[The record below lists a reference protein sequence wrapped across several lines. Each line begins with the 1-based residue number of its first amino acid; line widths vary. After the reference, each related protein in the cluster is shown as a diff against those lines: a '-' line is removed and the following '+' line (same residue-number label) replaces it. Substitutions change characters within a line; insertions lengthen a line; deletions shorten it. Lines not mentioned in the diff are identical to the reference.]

1 MPTPPIHRPVCNS
14 RGSTIF
20 LTGLPAAGKTTIAG
34 ALERWFVARDLTV
47 TMLDGDVVRT
57 TLSSELGFSR
67 EDRDLNIRRVG
78 FVAAEVTRHG
88 GIAICACVAP
98 YDEARRAVRRTIE
111 QVGAFILVHVAT
123 RLDTCEA
130 RDPKGLYAR
139 ARNGLLP
146 HFTGVTDP
154 YESPTD
160 ADVVIDT
167 DKLSVDAAVLEI
179 VNSLRERATG
189 MVWP

>member
-1 MPTPPIHRPVCNS
+1 
-14 RGSTIF
+14 
-20 LTGLPAAGKTTIAG
+20 
-34 ALERWFVARDLTV
+34 
-47 TMLDGDVVRT
+47 
-57 TLSSELGFSR
+57 
-67 EDRDLNIRRVG
+67 
-78 FVAAEVTRHG
+78 
-88 GIAICACVAP
+88 
-98 YDEARRAVRRTIE
+98 
-111 QVGAFILVHVAT
+111 VAT